1 MRKEKK
7 VLYHLPILGNGGLT
21 LWTERLASTA
31 VIPAARRNL
40 VLPINKGLVR
50 IGYGSYHLHHSRAL
64 NTFKVHFHHHRANP
78 THSND
83 RALNRHQTT
92 HKIGLYVFE
101 GSEWVKIQYSNS
113 EVGIDNSI
121 NRRHNHY
128 CCRHA
133 CDGIFWVFE

>member
-7 VLYHLPILGNGGLT
+7 VLDHLPILGNGGLT

-101 GSEWVKIQYSNS
+101 GKIYALTDRAIYELKGDKLLKRQ
-113 EVGIDNSI
+113 EI
-121 NRRHNHY
+121 NAVNT
-128 CCRHA
+128 A
-133 CDGIFWVFE
+133 NIFY